1 MPKGLGSRWSR
12 HLVVVV
18 AYAVAYGLVRQLS
31 FSHWAPF
38 AGLRFSVLLLVPY
51 RYWPALL
58 VGEAASLAYAGIDCA
73 ERFGWLWASFFM
85 IPPMIFSM
93 PLLRWCR
100 GAGRIFATQNR
111 ANISV
116 LLLATLCA
124 SLIWAAVNTGTLILM
139 RTRPGEI
146 IDYQATAARYF
157 IGNYIGVLTLV
168 PLVLLVREDLLR
180 FGMRQFLKRL
190 PESRLAM
197 ETVCL
202 LFPSLALLVWLASGA
217 AGPATEEARMAMFL
231 PVAWLSLRHGWRG
244 AAVGGCAASIA
255 VVLAMPFHRDNETL
269 HAQVFVAFT
278 VTTMLMLAARIAAL
292 REGEERER
300 ADARHALAVAQR
312 NVYLGELQLQQT
324 SHALEQVSSAVQAS
338 YTQLLGRL
346 QCLLPGTDERN
357 YYRQAAITQ
366 HRIYR
371 LADSLY
377 PLTWGERGLPAALR
391 EGSIPR
397 ALDEAGI
404 VYWCRLREIELRE
417 LSTGIHIALYRLTV
431 EALALV
437 CASRDISHV
446 HVQLRSG
453 VFAGRRW
460 VVLRVDS
467 RVDLAQLGRVRWD
480 EIFSV
485 LGGSGLGLGAI
496 KDRAMV
502 FGGKVRLRTMA
513 NGKRL
518 TVMLFEPGIS

>member
-1 MPKGLGSRWSR
+1 MPKGAGSTWPR
-12 HLVVVV
+12 HLAVAV

-38 AGLRFSVLLLVPY
+38 AGLRFSVLLLMPY

-58 VGEAASLAYAGIDCA
+58 VGEAASLAYVGIDCA
-73 ERFGWLWASFFM
+73 DRFGWLWASFFM
-85 IPPMIFSM
+85 VPPMLFSM

-100 GAGRIFATQNR
+100 VADRISDAHNR

-116 LLLATLCA
+116 LMFATLCA
-124 SLIWAAVNTGTLILM
+124 SLIWAVVNTGTLILM
-139 RTRPGEI
+139 RTGPGEVI
-146 IDYQATAARYF
+146 HYQATAARYF
-157 IGNYIGVLTLV
+157 IGNYIGILTLV
-168 PLVLLVREDLLR
+168 PLVLLVREDLVRL
-180 FGMRQFLKRL
+180 GMRQFLKRL

-197 ETVCL
+197 EVVCML
-202 LFPSLALLVWLASGA
+202 LPSLALLVWLASGA

-255 VVLAMPFHRDNETL
+255 VVLAMPFHRDNDTL

-278 VTTMLMLAARIAAL
+278 VTTMLMLAARIAVL
-292 REGEERER
+292 REGQERER

-324 SHALEQVSSAVQAS
+324 SHALEQVSNAIQAS

-346 QCLLPGTDERN
+346 RCLLPGADERN
-357 YYRQAAITQ
+357 YYRQAAIAQ

-377 PLTWGERGLPAALR
+377 PLTWGERGLAAALR

-397 ALDEAGI
+397 ALDEAGV
-404 VYWCRLREIELRE
+404 VYWCRIREPELRE
-417 LSTGIHIALYRLTV
+417 LSTGLQIALYRLAV
-431 EALALV
+431 EALALA
-437 CASRDISHV
+437 CADRNISHV
-446 HVQLRSG
+446 QVRLRCG

-460 VVLRVDS
+460 TVLRMDS
-467 RVDLAQLGRVRWD
+467 RVDYDQLGRIRWD
-480 EIFSV
+480 HILPV
-485 LGGSGLGLGAI
+485 LGGSGLG
-496 KDRAMV
+496 
-502 FGGKVRLRTMA
+502 
-513 NGKRL
+513 
-518 TVMLFEPGIS
+518 